1 MAKIEEGKY
10 YVDGEGFYKCLEIV
24 TEEGT
29 GKRFAIM
36 SAVIVSLFHVTWYKR
51 ATYVEEACE
60 KRMVE
65 CSKEDYNYVLGQA
78 VSFFNKMDEYNTK
91 VFNHLWENKELDH
104 GQEKV

>member
-24 TEEGT
+24 IEEGT

-60 KRMVE
+60 RRMVE
-65 CSKEDYNYVLGQA
+65 CSEEDYNYVLGQA
-78 VSFFNKMDEYNTK
+78 TAFIKKMEEYNTK
-91 VFNHLWENKELDH
+91 VFKHLWENKDSNN
-104 GQEKV
+104 G

>member
-10 YVDGEGFYKCLEIV
+10 YVDGEGFYKCIEVV

-36 SAVIVSLFHVTWYKR
+36 SAVITSSFHTSIYRR

-60 KRMVE
+60 RRMVE
-65 CSKEDYNYVLGQA
+65 CSEEDYNYVLGQA
-78 VSFFNKMDEYNTK
+78 VSVCTKMDEYNTK
-91 VFNHLWENKELDH
+91 VFKHLWVNKDSNN
-104 GQEKV
+104 G

>member
-24 TEEGT
+24 AEEKST
-29 GKRFAIM
+29 KRFAIM
-36 SAVIVSLFHVTWYKR
+36 SAVMTSSFHVTIYNR

-65 CSKEDYNYVLGQA
+65 CSEEDYNYVLGQA
-78 VSFFNKMDEYNTK
+78 IFSINKLEEYNTK
-91 VFNHLWENKELDH
+91 VFNHLWENKE
-104 GQEKV
+104 V